1 MPINEPEINL
11 SAVSIDCDPGWDDA
25 LALVLL
31 LAKIGGPNVIG
42 VTTVY
47 GNGTLSQSTENARR
61 LTAYCG
67 KPSLKV
73 YSGSD
78 QSMSP
83 GNGKLPSPAQ
93 PSSILQNL
101 PDMGPLSPDNAVDFI
116 LSAANQFGPSLTIFA
131 IGPLTNIAKAVQRSP
146 DDMRKVGRLLVV
158 GGAFKTGEF
167 NFRSDPKAAGLTFN
181 SFLNTILIPLE
192 TCEQAKSP
200 PGFLAGLRDKG
211 PLAKFYSDIIEEQ
224 VSAKNPGATE
234 GLYDQLG
241 ALCVLAPRIFTTER
255 HPVRIDPS
263 NGSIILLPE
272 DQMGPTA
279 LIAESIDLD
288 MAYRVLLSRL
298 SG

>member
-1 MPINEPEINL
+1 MAH
-11 SAVSIDCDPGWDDA
+11 SVKA
-25 LALVLL
+25 
-31 LAKIGGPNVIG
+31 
-42 VTTVY
+42 
-47 GNGTLSQSTENARR
+47 ENARR

-158 GGAFKTGEF
+158 GGAF
-167 NFRSDPKAAGLTFN
+167 
-181 SFLNTILIPLE
+181 
-192 TCEQAKSP
+192 
-200 PGFLAGLRDKG
+200 
-211 PLAKFYSDIIEEQ
+211 
-224 VSAKNPGATE
+224 
-234 GLYDQLG
+234 
-241 ALCVLAPRIFTTER
+241 
-255 HPVRIDPS
+255 
-263 NGSIILLPE
+263 
-272 DQMGPTA
+272 
-279 LIAESIDLD
+279 
-288 MAYRVLLSRL
+288 
-298 SG
+298 